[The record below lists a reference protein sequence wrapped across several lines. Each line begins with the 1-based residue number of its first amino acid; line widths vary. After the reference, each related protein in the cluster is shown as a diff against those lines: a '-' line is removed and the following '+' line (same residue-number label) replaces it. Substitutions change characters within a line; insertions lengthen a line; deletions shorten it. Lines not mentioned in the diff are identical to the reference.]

1 MTDQPSA
8 SGGGRRGVWILI
20 LAIAAAVALGWVTRR
35 WWTATPAPVVR
46 TPEDP
51 RTTFPTPF
59 KNVHPEVKY
68 VGDAACARCHPNIAE
83 KYRAHPMGQSLLPVT
98 AAAAI
103 ERFDAGAR
111 NPFDAA
117 GFRYRVERRAGHVV
131 HRETALDA
139 QGRAAAETE
148 AEVDFA
154 VGSGRQGRTFL
165 VNRNGYLFESPVTWY
180 VRRGRWDLSPGFE
193 NGNHHFTRPITPEC
207 LFCHSNYA
215 EHVEGTVNRYRDPI
229 FRGHAIGC
237 ERCHGPGELHGNRLE
252 RTEGMDP
259 TIVNPRRLEP
269 ALRDAVCEQC
279 HLGGE
284 QRVLRRGRETFDY
297 RPGLPLHLFL
307 SVFVAPPETDD
318 ENRFLGQ
325 VEQMHASRC
334 YQASAGKL
342 GCISC
347 HDPHEEPAPENKAAY
362 FRERCLA
369 CHKDRGCRLPLEV
382 RRQTSKDDSC
392 VQCHMPAT
400 GSSNIAHVSIS
411 DHRIRRRPA
420 TATLPPAAGRTGKTS
435 LVHFHRAQVGP
446 GDRDVERDLGIALIR
461 LADGESDPD
470 RQRALTQS
478 AWPLLEAALAA
489 DPGDVDALRAK
500 GYALWF
506 QGRMEEAAAAFDTA
520 LALGRDLE
528 QLLPPA
534 ATLAENL
541 ARADQAVSLW
551 RRAIEINPYCPQY
564 YEGLASALAQRKDW
578 RAALEQC
585 GHGLRL
591 NPVSPEMRQ
600 LSALAHLRLGETE
613 QAEAEFQV
621 LLRTQPE
628 EDEQL
633 RRWWA
638 SERR

>member
-1 MTDQPSA
+1 MT
-8 SGGGRRGVWILI
+8 VLI
-20 LAIAAAVALGWVTRR
+20 LAIAAAVALVGVARR
-35 WWTATPAPVVR
+35 WWTGSTAPVV
-46 TPEDP
+46 TTEDP
-51 RTTFPTPF
+51 RKTYPTPF

-68 VGDAACARCHPNIAE
+68 VGDAACARCHPTIAE
-83 KYRAHPMGQSLLPVT
+83 KYRRHPMGQSLFPMS
-98 AAAAI
+98 AAVAT
-103 ERFDAGAR
+103 ERFDAGAQ
-111 NPFDAA
+111 NPFEVA
-117 GFRYRVERRAGHVV
+117 GFRYRVERRAERVV
-131 HRETALDA
+131 HHETALDG
-139 QGRAAAETE
+139 QGHAALETE
-148 AEVDFA
+148 AEIAFA

-180 VRRGRWDLSPGFE
+180 VQRGRWDLSPGFE
-193 NGNHHFTRPITPEC
+193 NANHHFTRPIRDEC

-237 ERCHGPGELHGNRLE
+237 ERCHGPGELHEKRPE
-252 RTEGMDP
+252 RTEGLDP

-269 ALRDAVCEQC
+269 ARRDAVCEQC

-284 QRVLRRGRETFDY
+284 QRVLRRGRDMFDY
-297 RPGLPLHLFL
+297 RPGLPLHLFI
-307 SVFVAPPETDD
+307 SVFVRPPETDD
-318 ENRFLGQ
+318 EDRFLGQ

-334 YQASAGKL
+334 FQASAGKL

-347 HDPHEEPAPENKAAY
+347 HDPHEAPAPEKKEAY

-369 CHKDRGCRLPLEV
+369 CHKDQGCRLPLEV

-392 VQCHMPAT
+392 AHCHMPVT
-400 GSSNIAHVSIS
+400 GSSNIAHVSLS

-420 TATLPPAAGRTGKTS
+420 TAALPSPLPGVRTGTTS
-435 LVHFHRAQVGP
+435 LVHFHRTQVGP
-446 GDRDVERDLGIALIR
+446 GDPDVERDLGIALTR
-461 LADGESDPD
+461 LADGESDTD
-470 RQRALTQS
+470 RQRVLVHSAL
-478 AWPLLEAALAA
+478 PLLERALAA
-489 DPGDVDALRAK
+489 DPADVAAGRAR

-506 QGRMEEAAAAFDTA
+506 QGRLEEAAAAFDAA
-520 LALGRDLE
+520 LTHGLE
-528 QLLPPA
+528 VESLLAPA

-541 ARADQAVSLW
+541 ARSDQAVSLW
-551 RRAIEINPYCPQY
+551 KRAIEINPYSSQY
-564 YEGLASALAQRKDW
+564 YEGLATALAQRRDW

-600 LSALAHLRLGETE
+600 LSALAHLHLGETE

-621 LLRTQPE
+621 LLRTQSE
-628 EDEQL
+628 SAEQL